1 MSLDSI
7 LPDGE
12 RNNCENDSCNSTGK
26 PVFYCVDCDATICEA
41 CWNTVFPHRPG
52 KLGRDRM
59 PHERTNY
66 YIAKRFGT
74 ILHPPNSLDT
84 LQSMHEED
92 ELSTWFGVITKTK
105 NEYTLRAHSTFT
117 DLMAQSQQSGQTT
130 KFPHLVSFIGQTS
143 INNFLFFPD
152 YLTFIR
158 RW

>member
-1 MSLDSI
+1 M
-7 LPDGE
+7 
-12 RNNCENDSCNSTGK
+12 
-26 PVFYCVDCDATICEA
+26 
-41 CWNTVFPHRPG
+41 FPHRPG